1 MPIPHYNYFPPAGS
15 VIDRN
20 DSRVTWDGR
29 AWKVNGKVYS
39 VPSSHQLIGKPGGP
53 LNGWSYDW
61 QRHAWMEPG
70 RAPAP
75 PRPSGP
81 MAPRPSG
88 PMAPRIP
95 IAPQPQPQP
104 QPPAR
109 MPEKKECPMMEKKD
123 ANVLEY
129 LMKHPVA
136 PLLGGFLLLGSQFAE
151 EPVPPTIPEALPET
165 TAKQWQMV
173 YAQNLQRFQRRM
185 DLFQNVGK
193 LLLGYADTNA
203 LLAALPPKTK

>member
-1 MPIPHYNYFPPAGS
+1 MPGPTPVPHYNYFPPAGA
-15 VIDRN
+15 VIDQN
-20 DSRVTWDGR
+20 DSRATWDGR
-29 AWKVNGKVYS
+29 AWKLNGKVYT
-39 VPSSHQLIGKPGGP
+39 VPSSHRLVGKPGGP

-70 RAPAP
+70 RAPSPSP
-75 PRPSGP
+75 PRPAAP
-81 MAPRPSG
+81 MAPR
-88 PMAPRIP
+88 MP
-95 IAPQPQPQP
+95 IVPKQQPQQ

-109 MPEKKECPMMEKKD
+109 MPEKKESTMMVEKKD
-123 ANVLEY
+123 GNVLEY

-151 EPVPPTIPEALPET
+151 EPVPPTITEALPET
-165 TAKQWQMV
+165 VAKQWQMI